1 VKYAS
6 SEREGTFT
14 HIRGLT
20 QLFSMVFSACPGGEE
35 VPDCPRENPKLNS
48 DEVIASPLTIP

>member
-1 VKYAS
+1 MKYAS
-6 SEREGTFT
+6 SEREGTF
-14 HIRGLT
+14 T
-20 QLFSMVFSACPGGEE
+20 QLFSMVFSACPGGED